1 MAKTRYATKKVSAAR
16 MEVMERATAIVEE
29 YAAQG
34 IRLTL
39 RALYYRHVARGLIP
53 NNQSEYNRLGDAVN
67 DARMLGIMD
76 WDHLTDQTR
85 GLADWRYERAPEAA
99 LRRLAE
105 QYHKDLWATQDH
117 RVEVWVEKDAAVGVV
132 EGVCRA
138 NGVPYF
144 SARGYASSTSLHDA
158 AQRIRW
164 HIEEGKAVTILHIGD
179 HDPSGLDMTRD
190 IEDRLRTFLSVDW
203 AGLHMGPGQHTRGSI
218 RSSMLSHLAQK
229 QAEAGGYGVRGVLD
243 ELEHDGVLPWRVKRI
258 ALNID
263 QIETYAPPP
272 QFAKQ
277 TDARYARYVE
287 ETGLDESWELDALEP
302 TVTQALIDGEVDA
315 LRDEARWAEAE
326 SALAHEKAV
335 LTGASNYWPDIEALV
350 TKKKQGES

>member
-1 MAKTRYATKKVSAAR
+1 MARTRYTTKKVSRAR
-16 MEVMERATAIVEE
+16 MEIMEQATDIVEE

-34 IRLTL
+34 IALTL

-53 NNQSEYNRLGDAVN
+53 NNQKEYNRLGDAVN

-85 GLADWRYERAPEAA
+85 GLADWRYERTPEAA
-99 LRRLAE
+99 LKRLAE
-105 QYHKDLWATQDH
+105 KYHKDLWATQDH
-117 RVEVWVEKDAAVGVV
+117 RVEVWVEKDAAVSTI

-158 AQRIRW
+158 AQRLRW
-164 HIEEGKAVTILHIGD
+164 HIEQGKAVTILHIGD

-190 IEDRLRTFLSVDW
+190 IEDRLRTFISVDW
-203 AGLHMGPGQHTRGSI
+203 AGLHMGPGAHTRGAI
-218 RSSMLSHLAQK
+218 RASMQMHM
-229 QAEAGGYGVRGVLD
+229 AGKGFPAAMTSDDLRGVT
-243 ELEHDGVLPWRVKRI
+243 PWRVKRI

-263 QIETYAPPP
+263 QIERYAPPP

-302 TVTQALIDGEVDA
+302 TVMQDLINVEVDA
-315 LRDEARWAEAE
+315 LRDEGRWAQAE
-326 SALAHEKAV
+326 SDLAHEKAV
-335 LTGASNYWPDIEALV
+335 LTGASNYWTDIEALV
-350 TKKKQGES
+350 AGKQGKS

>member
-1 MAKTRYATKKVSAAR
+1 VARTRYTTKKVTAEKR
-16 MEVMERATAIVEE
+16 RVMEQATAIVEE

-34 IRLTL
+34 IALTL
-39 RALYYRHVARGLIP
+39 RALYYRHVARGLIE
-53 NNQSEYNRLGDAVN
+53 NNQREYNRLGDAVN

-85 GLADWRYERAPEAA
+85 GLTDWRYERSPEVA
-99 LRRLAE
+99 LKRLAE

-117 RVEVWVEKDAAVGVV
+117 RVEVWVEKDAAVGVI

-164 HIEEGKAVTILHIGD
+164 HIEDGKAVTVLHIGD

-203 AGLHMGPGQHTRGSI
+203 AGLHMGPGQHTRGDI
-218 RSSMLSHLAQK
+218 RMSMFDHMASKGWQ
-229 QAEAGGYGVRGVLD
+229 GSGFGVM
-243 ELEHDGVLPWRVKRI
+243 PWRVKRI

-263 QIETYAPPP
+263 QIEEYAPPP

-287 ETGLDESWELDALEP
+287 ETGLEESWELDALEP
-302 TVTQALIDGEVDA
+302 TVMQALIDEEVDR
-315 LRDEARWAEAE
+315 LRDEDRWAEAE
-326 SALAHEKAV
+326 SALAHEKAA
-335 LTGASNYWPDIEALV
+335 LTGAANYWPDIEALV
-350 TKKKQGES
+350 TKKQKEGTS